1 MEPCAP
7 KNNRNN
13 RNNKTAKLC
22 VKLHGT
28 PCLPQAS
35 VLPKKNFLKKIPHY
49 SLKIPIFA
57 KNFLMNKRFKTLF
70 IALGILSITG
80 CVSKKDIIYFQNDEI
95 DQSKVS
101 NSYKTI
107 IKPDDLLQI
116 TITALDT
123 EAVRAFNLAAV
134 TYSTSSN
141 SAIGVAQQQNYLVD
155 NNGEIDF
162 PVIGKLKIGGLTRDE
177 LISLLKE
184 KLDPDYIKNP
194 NINVRLANYK
204 VSILGDVRL
213 PGSYTIPNE
222 RITILEAIAL
232 AGDLNISGKRQNIL
246 VIREEEGKKVQYK
259 VDLLS
264 KELFVSPVYYL
275 QQNDVIYVEPNYAR
289 IQSASSNSNTGL
301 FISITGVLISL
312 LTSISILAR

>member
-1 MEPCAP
+1 M
-7 KNNRNN
+7 
-13 RNNKTAKLC
+13 
-22 VKLHGT
+22 
-28 PCLPQAS
+28 
-35 VLPKKNFLKKIPHY
+35 KKI
-49 SLKIPIFA
+49 S
-57 KNFLMNKRFKTLF
+57 TLVV
-70 IALGILSITG
+70 ISILLAS

-123 EAVRAFNLAAV
+123 EAVRPFNLAAV

-162 PVIGKLKIGGLTRDE
+162 PVLGKLKIGGLTRDA
-177 LISLLKE
+177 LIVLLKE
-184 KLDPDYIKNP
+184 KLDPDYIKNS
-194 NINVRLANYK
+194 NINIRIANYK
-204 VSILGDVRL
+204 VSVLGDVKM

-232 AGDLNISGKRQNIL
+232 AGDINISAERQNIL

-264 KELFVSPVYYL
+264 KEIFTSPIYYL
-275 QQNDVIYVEPNYAR
+275 QQNDVVYVKPNYAR
-289 IQSASSNSNTGL
+289 IQSASSNSNTSL
-301 FISITGVLISL
+301 IISISSVLIAL
-312 LTSISILAR
+312 LTSISILVR

>member
-1 MEPCAP
+1 M
-7 KNNRNN
+7 R
-13 RNNKTAKLC
+13 
-22 VKLHGT
+22 
-28 PCLPQAS
+28 
-35 VLPKKNFLKKIPHY
+35 KIHY
-49 SLKIPIFA
+49 YCFISLLVF
-57 KNFLMNKRFKTLF
+57 T
-70 IALGILSITG
+70 S

-123 EAVRAFNLAAV
+123 EAVRPFNLAAV

-155 NNGEIDF
+155 TNGEIDF
-162 PVIGKLKIGGLTRDE
+162 PVLGKIKIGGLSRDE
-177 LISLLKE
+177 VIDLLKN

-194 NINVRLANYK
+194 NINIRIANYK
-204 VSILGDVRL
+204 VSVLGDVQM

-222 RITILEAIAL
+222 RITILEALAL
-232 AGDLNISGKRQNIL
+232 AGDLNISAQRDNIL
-246 VIREEEGKKVQYK
+246 VQREEDGKKIEYNVNI
-259 VDLLS
+259 LS
-264 KELFVSPVYYL
+264 KNIFTSPVYYL
-275 QQNDVIYVEPNYAR
+275 QQNDVVYVKPNYAR

-301 FISITGVLISL
+301 FISISGLLITI
-312 LTSISILAR
+312 TSILLLR

>member
-1 MEPCAP
+1 M
-7 KNNRNN
+7 KN
-13 RNNKTAKLC
+13 
-22 VKLHGT
+22 
-28 PCLPQAS
+28 
-35 VLPKKNFLKKIPHY
+35 
-49 SLKIPIFA
+49 
-57 KNFLMNKRFKTLF
+57 RFKTLL
-70 IALGILSITG
+70 ITLGILSITS

-95 DQSKVS
+95 DQAKVS

-155 NNGEIDF
+155 SNGEIDF
-162 PVIGKLKIGGLTRDE
+162 PVIGKLQIGGLSRE
-177 LISLLKE
+177 EFIAMLKD

-204 VSILGDVRL
+204 VSILGDVRS

-232 AGDLNISGKRQNIL
+232 AGDLNISAERRDITVQ
-246 VIREEEGKKVQYK
+246 REEFGKKVTYN

-264 KELFVSPVYYL
+264 KNVFTSPVYYL
-275 QQNDVIYVEPNYAR
+275 QQNDIIYVKPNYAR
-289 IQSASSNSNTGL
+289 IQSASANSNTTL
-301 FISITGVLISL
+301 FISVTGLIITIVSL
-312 LTSISILAR
+312 LIR